1 MNNKNGEYIMR
12 DPTKSEEF
20 KQMILE
26 RMLDDLCKL
35 TDRDIFIMLP
45 ENKDERIPYI
55 KKEIIKESKGA
66 NNSYAVNL
74 ITGKVRVTKSKKL
87 RSFLLDKKKFSNL
100 DIQTK
105 KKLVRNKVVK
115 LSYLINT
122 ETYQKLL
129 DENLVDNELKEIV
142 EEKKRQPFYISII
155 LNKNVLKEVKKENEF
170 EEIVE
175 AAESDDSD
183 ENELDPGEEMFI
195 QSVFSDDDPADMLE
209 NEKEE
214 KGLR

>member
-1 MNNKNGEYIMR
+1 MNEKI
-12 DPTKSEEF
+12 K
-20 KQMILE
+20 
-26 RMLDDLCKL
+26 KL
-35 TDRDIFIMLP
+35 ALQAIELQKRIKADT
-45 ENKDERIPYI
+45 ENLQNI

-66 NNSYAVNL
+66 NSSYAVNL

-129 DENLVDNELKEIV
+129 DENLIDNELKEIV
-142 EEKKRQPFYISII
+142 EVKKRQPFYISIL

-175 AAESDDSD
+175 AAENDDSD
-183 ENELDPGEEMFI
+183 ENEPDPGEEMFI
-195 QSVFSDDDPADMLE
+195 QSVFSDDDPADMHE

-214 KGLR
+214 KGFR

>member
-1 MNNKNGEYIMR
+1 MNEKI
-12 DPTKSEEF
+12 K
-20 KQMILE
+20 
-26 RMLDDLCKL
+26 KL
-35 TDRDIFIMLP
+35 AHQAIELQKRIKVDT
-45 ENKDERIPYI
+45 ENLQNI
-55 KKEIIKESKGA
+55 KKEIIQESQGA
-66 NNSYAVNL
+66 NKSYAVNL
-74 ITGKVRVTKSKKL
+74 ITGKIRITKSKKL
-87 RSFLLDKKKFSNL
+87 KSFLLDKKKFSNL

>member
-1 MNNKNGEYIMR
+1 MNEKI
-12 DPTKSEEF
+12 K
-20 KQMILE
+20 
-26 RMLDDLCKL
+26 KL
-35 TDRDIFIMLP
+35 ALQAIELQKRIKADT
-45 ENKDERIPYI
+45 ENLQNI

-74 ITGKVRVTKSKKL
+74 ITGKVRITKSKKL

-142 EEKKRQPFYISII
+142 EEKKRQPFYISIL

-175 AAESDDSD
+175 AAENDDSD

-195 QSVFSDDDPADMLE
+195 QSVFSDDDPADMHE

-214 KGLR
+214 KGFR

>member
-1 MNNKNGEYIMR
+1 MNEKI
-12 DPTKSEEF
+12 K
-20 KQMILE
+20 
-26 RMLDDLCKL
+26 KL
-35 TDRDIFIMLP
+35 ANQAIELQKKIKADT
-45 ENKDERIPYI
+45 ENLQNI

-142 EEKKRQPFYISII
+142 EEKKRQPFYISIL

-175 AAESDDSD
+175 AAENDDSD

-195 QSVFSDDDPADMLE
+195 QSVFSDDDPADMHE

-214 KGLR
+214 KGFR

>member
-1 MNNKNGEYIMR
+1 LNRLICQKYSMNEKI
-12 DPTKSEEF
+12 KKLAHQASELQ
-20 KQMILE
+20 KRIKA
-26 RMLDDLCKL
+26 D
-35 TDRDIFIMLP
+35 T
-45 ENKDERIPYI
+45 ENLQNI
-55 KKEIIKESKGA
+55 KKEIIQESQGA

-74 ITGKVRVTKSKKL
+74 ITGKVRITKSKKL

-175 AAESDDSD
+175 AAENDDSD

>member
-1 MNNKNGEYIMR
+1 MNEKI
-12 DPTKSEEF
+12 K
-20 KQMILE
+20 
-26 RMLDDLCKL
+26 KL
-35 TDRDIFIMLP
+35 ANQAIELQKKIKADT
-45 ENKDERIPYI
+45 ENLQNI

-74 ITGKVRVTKSKKL
+74 ITGKVRITKTKKL

-142 EEKKRQPFYISII
+142 EEKKRQPFYISIL

-175 AAESDDSD
+175 AAENDDSD

-195 QSVFSDDDPADMLE
+195 QSVFSDDDPADMYE

-214 KGLR
+214 KGFR

>member
-1 MNNKNGEYIMR
+1 MNEKI
-12 DPTKSEEF
+12 K
-20 KQMILE
+20 
-26 RMLDDLCKL
+26 KL
-35 TDRDIFIMLP
+35 ALQAIELQKRIKADT
-45 ENKDERIPYI
+45 ENLQNI

-74 ITGKVRVTKSKKL
+74 ITGKVRITKTKKL

-105 KKLVRNKVVK
+105 KKLVRNKIVK

-129 DENLVDNELKEIV
+129 DENLIDNELKEIV
-142 EEKKRQPFYISII
+142 EEKKRQPFYISIL

-175 AAESDDSD
+175 AAENDDSD

-195 QSVFSDDDPADMLE
+195 QSVFSDDDPADMHE

-214 KGLR
+214 KGFR

>member
-1 MNNKNGEYIMR
+1 MNEKI
-12 DPTKSEEF
+12 K
-20 KQMILE
+20 
-26 RMLDDLCKL
+26 KL
-35 TDRDIFIMLP
+35 ALQAIELQKRIKADT
-45 ENKDERIPYI
+45 ENLQNI

-66 NNSYAVNL
+66 NSSYAVNL

-142 EEKKRQPFYISII
+142 EEKKRQPFYISIL

-175 AAESDDSD
+175 AAENDDSD

-195 QSVFSDDDPADMLE
+195 QSVFSDDDPADMHE

-214 KGLR
+214 KGFR

>member
-1 MNNKNGEYIMR
+1 MNEKI
-12 DPTKSEEF
+12 K
-20 KQMILE
+20 
-26 RMLDDLCKL
+26 KL
-35 TDRDIFIMLP
+35 ANQAIELQKKIKVDA
-45 ENKDERIPYI
+45 ENLQNI

-142 EEKKRQPFYISII
+142 EEKKRQPFYISIL

-175 AAESDDSD
+175 AAENDDSD

-195 QSVFSDDDPADMLE
+195 QSVFSDDDPADMHE

-214 KGLR
+214 KGFR

>member
-1 MNNKNGEYIMR
+1 MNEKI
-12 DPTKSEEF
+12 K
-20 KQMILE
+20 
-26 RMLDDLCKL
+26 KL
-35 TDRDIFIMLP
+35 ANQAIELQKKIKADT
-45 ENKDERIPYI
+45 ENLQNI

-74 ITGKVRVTKSKKL
+74 ITGKVRITKSKKL

-122 ETYQKLL
+122 DTYQKLL

-142 EEKKRQPFYISII
+142 EEKKRQPFYISIL

-175 AAESDDSD
+175 AAENDDSD

-195 QSVFSDDDPADMLE
+195 QSVFSDDDPADMHE

-214 KGLR
+214 KGFR

>member
-1 MNNKNGEYIMR
+1 MNEKI
-12 DPTKSEEF
+12 K
-20 KQMILE
+20 
-26 RMLDDLCKL
+26 KL
-35 TDRDIFIMLP
+35 ANQAIELQKKIKADT
-45 ENKDERIPYI
+45 ENLQNI

-74 ITGKVRVTKSKKL
+74 ITGKVRITKSKKL

-142 EEKKRQPFYISII
+142 EEKKRQPFYISIL

-175 AAESDDSD
+175 AAENDDSD

-195 QSVFSDDDPADMLE
+195 QSVFSDDDPADMYE

-214 KGLR
+214 KGFR